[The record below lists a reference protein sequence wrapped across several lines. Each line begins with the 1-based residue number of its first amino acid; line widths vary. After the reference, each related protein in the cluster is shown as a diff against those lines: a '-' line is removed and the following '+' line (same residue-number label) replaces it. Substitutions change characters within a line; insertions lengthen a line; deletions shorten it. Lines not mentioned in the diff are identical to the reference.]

1 MVALPKATAAL
12 LPALLLVLPLA
23 FGCGGGSE
31 GSGGAE
37 LMRPT
42 DGVLTVRAFEWG
54 FEPSA
59 IELKQGEPVRIEF
72 ENGGRSIHNLK
83 IDGLEAAGVH
93 SQSTGAIKGEEGQL
107 FVGAAKGDAGTL
119 EFTPQATGT
128 FTYYCGI
135 PRHRSLGME
144 GTLTVVP

>member
-1 MVALPKATAAL
+1 
-12 LPALLLVLPLA
+12 
-23 FGCGGGSE
+23 
-31 GSGGAE
+31 
-37 LMRPT
+37 
-42 DGVLTVRAFEWG
+42 
-54 FEPSA
+54 
-59 IELKQGEPVRIEF
+59 VRIEF

-83 IDGLEAAGVH
+83 IDGLEASDVQ

-119 EFTPQATGT
+119 QFTPQATGT

>member
-1 MVALPKATAAL
+1 MVAPARTAAAVASTL
-12 LPALLLVLPLA
+12 LLLALLA
-23 FGCGGGSE
+23 AC
-31 GSGGAE
+31 GGAE
-37 LMRPT
+37 AEPGGGAEPARPT
-42 DGVLTVRAFEWG
+42 DGVLVVRPFEWR

-83 IDGLEAAGVH
+83 IDGLEAADVH

-107 FVGAAKGDAGTL
+107 FVGAAKGDAGAL